1 MMHVRTFT
9 IDNFTDFMFSFK
21 DLSDSLEDWGKN
33 TSNTWDMVITIGKGE
48 YTIYIELDENKDK
61 SE

>member
-1 MMHVRTFT
+1 MHVRTFT

-33 TSNTWDMVITIGKGE
+33 TSNTWDMVITIGK
-48 YTIYIELDENKDK
+48 LDEDKNK